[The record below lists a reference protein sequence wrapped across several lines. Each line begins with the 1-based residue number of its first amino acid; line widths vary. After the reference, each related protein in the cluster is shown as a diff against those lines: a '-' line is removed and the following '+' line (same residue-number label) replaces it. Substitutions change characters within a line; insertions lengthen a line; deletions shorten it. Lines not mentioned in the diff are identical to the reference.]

1 MMISPKEK
9 YQAYPPVSL
18 PDRTWP
24 EKQITRPPIWC
35 SVDLR
40 DGNQSLIEPM
50 GHERKLRMWNA
61 LLKMGFKEIE
71 IGFPSAS
78 QTDFDF
84 CRFLIDSRKIP
95 DDVTV
100 QVPAQAAEVVCAV
113 TTFRHLAVCHMSIA
127 CAISIVPPDL
137 RIGQPFAFLCA
148 SSRLEASIRL

>member
-9 YQAYPPVSL
+9 YRAYPPVSL

-24 EKQITRPPIWC
+24 EKAITKAPIWC

-61 LLKMGFKEIE
+61 LVKMGFKEIE

-78 QTDFDF
+78 QTP
-84 CRFLIDSRKIP
+84 RSGSR
-95 DDVTV
+95 
-100 QVPAQAAEVVCAV
+100 
-113 TTFRHLAVCHMSIA
+113 
-127 CAISIVPPDL
+127 
-137 RIGQPFAFLCA
+137 
-148 SSRLEASIRL
+148 